1 MTTQH
6 DQQAPA
12 DTGQYG
18 LYSPTLTSPRPMPQH
33 PPVYQQPYPAQPYM
47 GAPMPPQRPRR
58 RIGLVI
64 GIIAAVLLIIALT
77 VIGTLVVTRST
88 TDAAPTAETTS
99 AAAAPTTAAKPT
111 LSAADA
117 QGVTCVGVKMAIAMA
132 NAAPSLPSGW
142 TPDTP
147 NIAAMM
153 AARRQAIVDA
163 KARIVVEPG
172 TPEGVATVV
181 RNYADAQQALA
192 DHSYVTYPLSEI
204 LIYSSR
210 ADTASA
216 AAYSVACGK

>member
-18 LYSPTLTSPRPMPQH
+18 LYSSSLTSPRPMPQH

-88 TDAAPTAETTS
+88 TDTTPTAETTT
-99 AAAAPTTAAKPT
+99 AVAAPTTAAKPT

-132 NAAPSLPSGW
+132 NSAPSVPAGW

-147 NIAAMM
+147 NITALM
-153 AARRQAIVDA
+153 AARRQAMLDA
-163 KARIVVEPG
+163 AARIVVEPG
-172 TPEGVATVV
+172 TPENVASVV
-181 RNYADAQQALA
+181 RAFASAEQAFA
-192 DHSYVTYPLSEI
+192 DHLYVTFPLSEI
-204 LIYSSR
+204 LRYSAS
-210 ADTASA
+210 ADAASA
-216 AAYSVACGK
+216 AAYTAACGK

>member
-33 PPVYQQPYPAQPYM
+33 PPMYQQPYPAQPYM

-88 TDAAPTAETTS
+88 TDTTPTAETTS

-117 QGVTCVGVKMAIAMA
+117 QGVTCVGVKLSISMI
-132 NAAPSLPSGW
+132 NASPVLPQGW
-142 TPDTP
+142 TQDTP
-147 NIAAMM
+147 NIAALM
-153 AARRQAIVDA
+153 AARRQGMIDA

-172 TPEGVATVV
+172 TPESVATVV
-181 RNYADAQQALA
+181 RAYADAEQALIDRA
-192 DHSYVTYPLSEI
+192 YITTPFGELMQYAT
-204 LIYSSR
+204 R
-210 ADTASA
+210 ADTAGA
-216 AAYSVACGK
+216 AAYTAACGK